1 MIIIVF
7 FFIVKSFS
15 SFAMILVDNPLFNVI
30 KYSRAL
36 HHPNAYLA
44 PKFVVRSIISIL
56 MPFA

>member
-15 SFAMILVDNPLFNVI
+15 SFAMILADNLLFNVI
-30 KYSRAL
+30 KYSHAL

-44 PKFVVRSIISIL
+44 PKFVVRNIISI
-56 MPFA
+56 